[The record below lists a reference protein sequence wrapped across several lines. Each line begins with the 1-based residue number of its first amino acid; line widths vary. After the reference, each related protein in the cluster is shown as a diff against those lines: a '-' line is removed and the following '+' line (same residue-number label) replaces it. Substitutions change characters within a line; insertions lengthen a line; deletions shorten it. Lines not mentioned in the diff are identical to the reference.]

1 LAPRRP
7 TQTTQ
12 LHRRMALTLKIHELR
27 KKLENEIIMGGA
39 F

>member
-1 LAPRRP
+1 
-7 TQTTQ
+7 
-12 LHRRMALTLKIHELR
+12 MALTLKIHELR